1 MAAMNQHHEAPIVG
15 ILLAAGR
22 GRRFDPSGVQN
33 KLMQTLPNGEIVA
46 VAAAT
51 AMRAAMPHVV
61 AVVRPGATALTA
73 QLQQRGCDVTVC
85 ADADQGMGASLVH
98 ALKHMENQVPP
109 ARAWIIALADMPY
122 VQASTIT
129 ALVAAID
136 AGADIA
142 VPVYQG
148 QRGNPVAFGRRHLSQ
163 LLALGGDEGA
173 RQVLKSWPLVEVE
186 VDDAGIRRDIDTMSD
201 LPITR

>member
-1 MAAMNQHHEAPIVG
+1 MTAMKPYRDAPIVG

-33 KLMQTLPNGEIVA
+33 KLMQTLSSGDV
-46 VAAAT
+46 VSVTAAT
-51 AMRAAMPHVV
+51 NMLSVLPRVV
-61 AVVRPGATALTA
+61 AVVRYGVEALAA
-73 QLQQRGCDVTVC
+73 QLQQRGCEVTVC

-98 ALKHMENQVPP
+98 ALRHMENQVLP

-122 VQASTIT
+122 VQPATIA

-148 QRGNPVAFGRRHLSQ
+148 QRGNPVAFGRRHLPQ
-163 LLALGGDEGA
+163 LLTLGGDEGA
-173 RQVLKSWPLVEVE
+173 RQILKTWPLVEVE
-186 VDDAGIRRDIDTMSD
+186 VDDAGIRRDIDTISD
-201 LPITR
+201 LD